1 MKTVKIMFIGFV
13 GLAIAYIIFNSI
25 LGWFHKRNEEKRLIK
40 WMNISVVEIDD
51 SIPPALV
58 IEAENT
64 GPRIIGQ
71 THFRLLFDIGNE
83 TIWRADQDFAN
94 FQPAEKRRLT
104 LKSRLSTSLAAGQVL
119 KGQKVHY
126 WLGVFPEWGRMKI
139 PLEGDFVLR

>member
-13 GLAIAYIIFNSI
+13 GLAITYIIFNSI
-25 LGWFHKRNEEKRLIK
+25 LGWFHRRNEEKKLIK

-71 THFRLLFDIGNE
+71 THFRLLFTMGNE
-83 TIWRADQDFAN
+83 TIWRADQDFGN
-94 FQPAEKRRLT
+94 FLPAEKRRLT
-104 LKSRLSTSLAAGQVL
+104 LKSRLSTSLAGGQVL
-119 KGQKVHY
+119 KGKKVHY
-126 WLGVFPEWGRMKI
+126 WLGVFPEWGRMGI